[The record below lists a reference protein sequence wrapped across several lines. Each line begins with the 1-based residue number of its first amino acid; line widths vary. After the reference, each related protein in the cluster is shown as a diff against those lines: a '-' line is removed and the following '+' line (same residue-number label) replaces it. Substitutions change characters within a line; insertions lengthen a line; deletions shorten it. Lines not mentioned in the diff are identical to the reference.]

1 MVPFTTYTVVSV
13 GTTLA
18 LSGGTGG
25 GGMAPRSAIAAG
37 IRLVRSTRG
46 ASGSVPVFT
55 DQRSTPQVGLWTV
68 RVIGAV
74 AVRACPSVMV
84 ATIFLA
90 PVGMNVPIVAWNE
103 NTLSPAVW

>member
-1 MVPFTTYTVVSV
+1 MVPLITYTVVSA

-25 GGMAPRSAIAAG
+25 GGMAPRSAMAAD
-37 IRLVRSTRG
+37 IRLFRSTKD

-74 AVRACPSVMV
+74 AVRACASVIV
-84 ATIFLA
+84 ATMFLA
-90 PVGMNVPIVAWNE
+90 PVGMNAPIVAWNE
-103 NTLSPAVW
+103 NTLSPAA